1 MKTVQNVDIY
11 FGGEI
16 EEYHALDKDDILDML
31 LITFLNKELKE
42 VSRIADK
49 EKKKIKLNLEE
60 QD

>member
-1 MKTVQNVDIY
+1 MDIY

-60 QD
+60 